1 MLILKKQRVY
11 VFICKG
17 NGNDKNNVS
26 VSHTVMADME
36 TIKMKMRE
44 AVNTAGFILKK
55 QVDVSVY
62 RGEIS
67 GGKPRT

>member
-1 MLILKKQRVY
+1 
-11 VFICKG
+11 
-17 NGNDKNNVS
+17 
-26 VSHTVMADME
+26 MADMK